1 MLKNYLKISLR
12 NFRRHPGYA
21 SINIIGLGLG
31 IGCCI
36 LALLFLRNEVTYDHF
51 HENLDDIYR
60 VTARFNKTI
69 QFTVVPDPMVPA
81 AVEDVPD
88 IINGTRIWGS
98 SVVVRHT
105 SALYEQSANYVDA
118 SFFEMFSFTMRAGTQ
133 TFTSPTDVILT
144 PALADKYFGDGDGD
158 AIGQTLE
165 MRLNDRFQVFTV
177 IGVLN
182 ELPEN
187 STLTFD
193 MLLPFDQRYEIK
205 EEDYRTRWGSY
216 GVIGFIQLAPRTDTA
231 VVSKQLLSLVEK
243 HYGDTIREDGEE
255 IEDYAFMISP
265 FASHHLGGGGTEG
278 YALKAGVGPAYV
290 YLLSII
296 AVLVLLIACF
306 NFMNL
311 SVGQAASRLKEVGVR
326 KVVGAGRNQL
336 VFQFGFEALILSIIG
351 ALVGVTFVIGALPSF
366 NYLTEAELI
375 FQPLQQP
382 VILGAIILVTLI
394 TVLFAGLYPAV
405 ILSNIKAIAAF
416 RGRFRF
422 GGANRFTQSF
432 VVLQFSCTI
441 IFLIGTVFIS
451 KQHSFMQEA
460 PLGFDKEQVVFIQV
474 NAPEDQPDTGERLL
488 ARFQESLVGHPTIR
502 QVAGTSNA
510 FTQGNSATM
519 RSLEDGRQVILFTYR
534 IDDQF
539 IETLGMEL
547 IDGRNFNAE
556 MPSDVQSGIIINE
569 AFARVFEMD
578 KPVGQVVPVELGD
591 MEQPMIIGMVKDF
604 HFQSL
609 HTEIKPVF
617 FHQRPPF
624 KVNYLMAKIA
634 PDQVQASI
642 AALRETWAE
651 FQPGYPFEYQF
662 LDEVIDEQYKAE
674 ERWSL
679 AMSYASWIAIFIA
692 CLGLLGL
699 TSITMTR
706 RTKEIGI
713 RKVLGASIPGLV
725 NLLSKEFLILV
736 AIANLIAWPVAY
748 LAISR
753 WLEDFSYQIEMGVG
767 VFFAAGIVTLGIAL
781 LTISYQSIRTA
792 SSDPVKS
799 LKYE

>member
-1 MLKNYLKISLR
+1 
-12 NFRRHPGYA
+12 
-21 SINIIGLGLG
+21 
-31 IGCCI
+31 
-36 LALLFLRNEVTYDHF
+36 
-51 HENLDDIYR
+51 
-60 VTARFNKTI
+60 
-69 QFTVVPDPMVPA
+69 
-81 AVEDVPD
+81 
-88 IINGTRIWGS
+88 
-98 SVVVRHT
+98 
-105 SALYEQSANYVDA
+105 
-118 SFFEMFSFTMRAGTQ
+118 
-133 TFTSPTDVILT
+133 
-144 PALADKYFGDGDGD
+144 
-158 AIGQTLE
+158 TLE
-165 MRLNDRFQVFTV
+165 MRLNDRFQAFTV
-177 IGVLN
+177 IGVLE
-182 ELPEN
+182 ELPKN

-193 MLLPFDQRYEIK
+193 MLLPFDQRYEIRD
-205 EEDYRTRWGSY
+205 EDYRTQWGSY
-216 GVIGFIQLAPRTDTA
+216 GVIGFIQLVPNADTA
-231 VVSKQLLSLVEK
+231 AVSKQLLSIVEK

-255 IEDYAFMISP
+255 IEDYAFLIAP
-265 FASHHLGGGGTEG
+265 FSNHHLGGGGTQG
-278 YALKAGVGPAYV
+278 YAVKTGVSPAYV

-326 KVVGAGRNQL
+326 KVVGAARKQL
-336 VFQFGFEALILSIIG
+336 LFQFGFEALVLSVIA
-351 ALVGVTFVIGALPSF
+351 ALVGVMFVAGALPSF
-366 NYLTEAELI
+366 NYLTEAALV

-382 VILGAIILVTLI
+382 IILGAIILITLI
-394 TVLFAGLYPAV
+394 TVLFAGLYPAF
-405 ILSNIKAIAAF
+405 ILSGIKSIAAF

-422 GGANRFTQSF
+422 GGANRFTQSL
-432 VVLQFSCTI
+432 VVLQFACTI

-460 PLGFDKEQVVFIQV
+460 ALGFEKEQVVIIPI
-474 NAPEDQPDTGERLL
+474 NAPEEEIDAGERLL
-488 ARFQESLVGHPTIR
+488 ARFQESLAGHPTIH
-502 QVAGTSNA
+502 QIAGTSNA
-510 FTQGNSATM
+510 FTQGNSAMM
-519 RSLEDGRQVILFTYR
+519 RTLENGKQEILFTYR

-547 IDGRNFNAE
+547 IDGRNFNAA
-556 MPSDVQSGIIINE
+556 MPSDAQSGIIINE
-569 AFARVFEMD
+569 AFAKVFEME
-578 KPVGQVVPVELGD
+578 KPVGQIVPVELGD
-591 MEQPMIIGMVKDF
+591 MTQPMIIGVVKDF

-609 HTEIKPVF
+609 HTQIKPAF

-624 KVNYLMAKIA
+624 KMNYLMAKISPA
-634 PDQVQASI
+634 QVQASI
-642 AALRETWAE
+642 AALRETWTE
-651 FQPGYPFEYQF
+651 FQPEYPFEYQF

-725 NLLSKEFLILV
+725 NLLSKEFVILV

-753 WLEDFSYQIEMGVG
+753 WLEDFSYQIEIGAG
-767 VFFAAGIVTLGIAL
+767 VFIGAGIVTLGIAL